1 MKFVFTILKDIK
13 VADYFTF
20 LNMVFGF
27 LAIYFL
33 FSNEI
38 NTSISLLYL
47 AAIMDGVDGIIAQN
61 TEKSLL
67 GKNLDSLSDIVSF
80 GVYPAILISRINS
93 MFIFASSLYLLTGV
107 LRLARFNVLEREDFV
122 GCPIT
127 VSALILASEVL
138 LKFDAILILI
148 TILLLSFLMISDINY
163 PKVRKKGILTL
174 AGLVIL
180 ITMLF
185 HSVAYLIILGMI
197 LYILYPGFKKLS
209 AVLQFKH
216 E

>member
-1 MKFVFTILKDIK
+1 MFTILKDIK

>member
-1 MKFVFTILKDIK
+1 VFTILKDIK